1 VTIYCALF
9 AHEVQDSIPDP
20 FLSQKQTFAKI
31 KQNLAWAFAYNLV
44 GIPIAAG
51 VLLPFSGLCLTP
63 SVAGGL
69 MGFSSL
75 GVMANSLTL
84 RLAGRRLS
92 KPPPVVAKEKDD
104 GNADASP
111 DNV

>member
-1 VTIYCALF
+1 
-9 AHEVQDSIPDP
+9 
-20 FLSQKQTFAKI
+20 
-31 KQNLAWAFAYNLV
+31 
-44 GIPIAAG
+44 
-51 VLLPFSGLCLTP
+51 
-63 SVAGGL
+63 
-69 MGFSSL
+69 L